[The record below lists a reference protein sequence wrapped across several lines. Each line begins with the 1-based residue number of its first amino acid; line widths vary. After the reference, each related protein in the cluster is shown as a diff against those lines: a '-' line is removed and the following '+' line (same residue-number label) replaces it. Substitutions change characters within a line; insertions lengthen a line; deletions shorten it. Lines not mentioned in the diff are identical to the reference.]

1 MFRRGS
7 TWAGL
12 SVNDAVMSSTIASLT
27 TNLLILAAFAGV
39 IALGL
44 RAAQSVFKTDTKR
57 AVATEVAAKLV
68 AYPTGSSGVLRRR
81 FVRALT
87 GQHLIMPS
95 GERLAFAE
103 LTVRI
108 APEDLERLDPDGDVE
123 RLGADGAKL
132 YAAHARR
139 SGWGVPAD
147 VTVNV
152 EIDPGLRSG
161 WIPPARAIARA
172 GAFEPVETGSV
183 EIPRAD
189 RRKPLG
195 WDVVTEDPEPATA
208 DPIPLRPVPSGPEL
222 DPAATALFSA
232 IEDDDA
238 LTVNVVPALRLR
250 YGGRLV
256 EVPREGT
263 AVLGRVGRSVV
274 PFTEPEVSGRHAA
287 IRLRAG
293 RWEVADLGSTNG
305 TTLDGEPVECERWMP
320 LHSGAVLAVAGVPV
334 EVTIDATGTVNLAD
348 VTSR

>member
-1 MFRRGS
+1 
-7 TWAGL
+7 
-12 SVNDAVMSSTIASLT
+12 MSSTIASLT

-57 AVATEVAAKLV
+57 AAATELAAKLV

-132 YAAHARR
+132 YATHARR
-139 SGWGVPAD
+139 AGWGVPTD
-147 VTVNV
+147 VTVHV
-152 EIDPGLRSG
+152 EVDPGLRSG

-195 WDVVTEDPEPATA
+195 WDVVAEDPEPVTA

-222 DPAATALFSA
+222 EPAATALFS
-232 IEDDDA
+232 IDEDEDDDA
-238 LTVNVVPALRLR
+238 LTMNVVPTLRLR
-250 YGGRLV
+250 HGDRLG

-263 AVLGRVGRSVV
+263 SVLGRVGRSAV

-287 IRLRAG
+287 VRLRAG

-305 TTLDGEPVECERWMP
+305 TTLDGEPIERERWMP
-320 LHSGAVLAVAGVPV
+320 LRSGAILALAGVPV
-334 EVTIDATGTVNLAD
+334 DVTIDATGTVNLAD

>member
-1 MFRRGS
+1 
-7 TWAGL
+7 
-12 SVNDAVMSSTIASLT
+12 MSSTIASLT
-27 TNLLILAAFAGV
+27 MNLLILAVFAGV
-39 IALGL
+39 VVLGL
-44 RAAQSVFKTDTKR
+44 RVAQSVFKTDTKR
-57 AVATEVAAKLV
+57 AAATELAAKLV

-147 VTVNV
+147 VTVHV

-195 WDVVTEDPEPATA
+195 WEVVTDDPEPATA
-208 DPIPLRPVPSGPEL
+208 EPIPLRPVPSGPEL

-232 IEDDDA
+232 FDADDEA
-238 LTVNVVPALRLR
+238 LTVNVAPTLRLR
-250 YGGRLV
+250 HGEHVV

-274 PFTEPEVSGRHAA
+274 RFTEPEVSGRHAA
-287 IRLRAG
+287 VRLRAG

-305 TTLDGEPVECERWMP
+305 TTLDGEPIESERWTP
-320 LHSGAVLAVAGVPV
+320 LRSGAVLALAGVPLD
-334 EVTIDATGTVNLAD
+334 VTIDVTGTVNLAD